1 MCLLRNCE
9 NFANDSFEA
18 LVLPLRDAPPPA
30 DLASLVPL
38 VVGLHLRGVCL
49 ASQIRP
55 WPQNYTHTSTNLKY
69 LHPLVE
75 LLGSVVL
82 LVEGL
87 GKAEEGCLRGQG
99 DPDHGRDYHQRPCQL
114 NITEL
119 TIFAV
124 FDRTS

>member
-1 MCLLRNCE
+1 MCLLRDCKNIANC
-9 NFANDSFEA
+9 SFEA

-38 VVGLHLRGVCL
+38 VVGLHLRGVGL

-55 WPQNYTHTSTNLKY
+55 WPQNYTNTSTNLKY

-99 DPDHGRDYHQRPCQL
+99 YPDNGRDYQERSCVKHY
-114 NITEL
+114 
-119 TIFAV
+119 
-124 FDRTS
+124 